1 MTVKE
6 LHEKFDRCCKEGIP
20 FEYECLWDGYE
31 AVRHTDL
38 GYPSYSSTQ
47 KPAAK
52 ESGKEIWKKD
62 EKAGKG
68 KGEKQGKGKYG
79 GKDYSRRSHAA
90 SDWESYPYGWYDD
103 RGNWH
108 ELRGNC

>member
-38 GYPSYSSTQ
+38 GYCMLISEED
-47 KPAAK
+47 AAMK
-52 ESGKEIWKKD
+52 E
-62 EKAGKG
+62 A
-68 KGEKQGKGKYG
+68 
-79 GKDYSRRSHAA
+79 
-90 SDWESYPYGWYDD
+90 
-103 RGNWH
+103 
-108 ELRGNC
+108 L